1 MTATSR
7 GLIVRPPWLGRIVL
21 HGKTWE
27 IRGGNTKVRGR
38 IALVWRGLALGEVD
52 VVGSFPLTRALFDAH
67 PELHHVPDWA
77 WVAARYA
84 NPHVWLLANPRQV
97 THPVARKP
105 GQVTWVKIEPLPPP
119 PPPDAHDM
127 MVEYH
132 DLQQAEEEREQN
144 AIEDAWY
151 NQH

>member
-1 MTATSR
+1 M
-7 GLIVRPPWLGRIVL
+7 
-21 HGKTWE
+21 
-27 IRGGNTKVRGR
+27 
-38 IALVWRGLALGEVD
+38 
-52 VVGSFPLTRALFDAH
+52 
-67 PELHHVPDWA
+67 
-77 WVAARYA
+77 
-84 NPHVWLLANPRQV
+84 ANPRQV

-127 MVEYH
+127 MVQYH
-132 DLQQAEEEREQN
+132 DLQQAEEERQQN